1 MTVLLFDLITSFLKA
16 SALSKSSWYWAR
28 NWSILLFR
36 RGLEVERGAGGIVIV
51 GLVEGFLERV
61 EREYMV
67 EVRVQDEESL
77 LRRDGAFYTG
87 TMLLTRFGNNSRFYK
102 ISTFLDAEVTEDS
115 QY

>member
-36 RGLEVERGAGGIVIV
+36 RGFEVERGLGGIVVV

-61 EREYMV
+61 EREYIV

-77 LRRDGAFYTG
+77 LRRNGAFYTG
-87 TMLLTRFGNNSRFYK
+87 QRCFLLDLETTHDFTRFRS
-102 ISTFLDAEVTEDS
+102 FLTLK
-115 QY
+115 